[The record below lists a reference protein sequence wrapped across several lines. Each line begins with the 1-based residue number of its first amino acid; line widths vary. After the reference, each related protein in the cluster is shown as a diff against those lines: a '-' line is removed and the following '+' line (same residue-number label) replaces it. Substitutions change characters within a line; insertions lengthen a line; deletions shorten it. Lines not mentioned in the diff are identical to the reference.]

1 MPDLAELTK
10 TQTGPNVIAAQRVIW
25 NGEPGTRWTNDT
37 GVVKYQL
44 ICRLRNTCGFCLQYH
59 LAIGARWG
67 IILHHGCRCKQVPI
81 QPDAEAPHPFVDFR
95 ELLDN
100 LPHHE
105 QVAAIGA
112 GNYRLLKEGLADWS
126 DIVTPTRVRDL
137 REVVAIKKL
146 SLQELLDA
154 KIKPQFA
161 EEAHNAVHTP
171 EHELVERHR
180 RELMEKVK
188 QAGLSQDQ
196 LVRQLALRM
205 SERVTVAA
213 GPIATGTTEE
223 AWAASRIGTLPHAA
237 ELGLIMR
244 HWPKPPPAGPAAPPA
259 GPAAPPAGPPAA
271 PTTTPT
277 PPAPSPG
284 PVAAAPAEPEPP
296 AAPQTVFAKQREQ
309 AIEEEQAK
317 PQPPHSNPNIARA
330 QKIGADAGCRTL
342 VVDDQL
348 QALRIW
354 KLQVDE
360 AAASYHTGSDLIL
373 INARCK
379 YWQQAEIDAAH
390 ARGWLATDHPDQII
404 NHELGHWANR
414 HKIGTEEFEKLLKN
428 KSPMN
433 PAMLAR
439 TRAEVSQYAATS
451 RLEFVAEVHA
461 GLKAGKTYSPKV
473 MRDYERWGGAVPGV
487 VVPGP
492 KPKPA
497 VATASDVLSMAGEA
511 KAHPVRGEM
520 ASARREGTGKDARI
534 VMADGSQSPPHITPA
549 MIAPSW
555 KEVKVSTDP
564 KAEVLVTARD
574 EKGRPKMVTSQSYDA
589 RSAVVKFN
597 RTSEMLE
604 EHHTIASE
612 IKKAQLDPATKEEA
626 DCARLMQVQ
635 ATRPGSDQ
643 DTKATVK
650 AYGATTLEAR
660 HVIESPE
667 GVRLKFIGKEGIS
680 HDHLIRDKDLAKMLL
695 ERKEVAESPESRL
708 FWTTD
713 AKVRKF
719 IARLDGGRFT
729 PKDFR
734 TSAATKLAS
743 EIVAQDPTKSGTMK
757 EHTKRVKAV
766 AESVSRLLGN
776 KPAEALKSYIHPMVF
791 ASWKP
796 E

>member
-259 GPAAPPAGPPAA
+259 GPGPPAA
-271 PTTTPT
+271 SSSKSFKRFTSEHEAQRWGAEHYGRWGEEVPQEQVEAISDYLGVFYRTINDYFRLDEDFLSERNR
-277 PPAPSPG
+277 AR
-284 PVAAAPAEPEPP
+284 VALLDKATHAVVTPEPIVVTRWSDPRDMGFKAGFKPGMEIIDKGYISTSLDPEYEHIRGDQRFEIRLPKGTP
-296 AAPQTVFAKQREQ
+296 AAYIPA
-309 AIEEEQAK
+309 AIPRTQGESELLL
-317 PQPPHSNPNIARA
+317 AR
-330 QKIGADAGCRTL
+330 D
-342 VVDDQL
+342 VDHF
-348 QALRIW
+348 
-354 KLQVDE
+354 QVIEIRDDK
-360 AAASYHTGSDLIL
+360 YHT
-373 INARCK
+373 
-379 YWQQAEIDAAH
+379 
-390 ARGWLATDHPDQII
+390 
-404 NHELGHWANR
+404 
-414 HKIGTEEFEKLLKN
+414 
-428 KSPMN
+428 
-433 PAMLAR
+433 
-439 TRAEVSQYAATS
+439 
-451 RLEFVAEVHA
+451 
-461 GLKAGKTYSPKV
+461 
-473 MRDYERWGGAVPGV
+473 V
-487 VVPGP
+487 V
-492 KPKPA
+492 
-497 VATASDVLSMAGEA
+497 LEA
-511 KAHPVRGEM
+511 KDTW
-520 ASARREGTGKDARI
+520 SSK
-534 VMADGSQSPPHITPA
+534 PP
-549 MIAPSW
+549 
-555 KEVKVSTDP
+555 
-564 KAEVLVTARD
+564 
-574 EKGRPKMVTSQSYDA
+574 
-589 RSAVVKFN
+589 
-597 RTSEMLE
+597 
-604 EHHTIASE
+604 
-612 IKKAQLDPATKEEA
+612 
-626 DCARLMQVQ
+626 
-635 ATRPGSDQ
+635 
-643 DTKATVK
+643 
-650 AYGATTLEAR
+650 
-660 HVIESPE
+660 
-667 GVRLKFIGKEGIS
+667 
-680 HDHLIRDKDLAKMLL
+680 
-695 ERKEVAESPESRL
+695 
-708 FWTTD
+708 
-713 AKVRKF
+713 
-719 IARLDGGRFT
+719 
-729 PKDFR
+729 
-734 TSAATKLAS
+734 
-743 EIVAQDPTKSGTMK
+743 PT
-757 EHTKRVKAV
+757 
-766 AESVSRLLGN
+766 
-776 KPAEALKSYIHPMVF
+776 
-791 ASWKP
+791 
-796 E
+796 